1 MLKYLRYINWS
12 ELSGLLV
19 GAVIAIASCS
29 AIFILVLKLDHENI
43 IGKKEYILYSNFA
56 SGQGLHKGTTVQ
68 INGVDIGRVEEVSL
82 ADSVSSIGKGSV
94 KLKLRLDAKYKKWI
108 TDLSVAYATRDQN
121 IISERVINIDIAQK
135 GSRILEDEEYLA
147 AGTAQDIETV
157 LKTANDVLVTANLLI
172 ERVDHLALAADTLIS
187 TIRDTNT
194 TVGALLGSKILYD
207 NLDSTVIRLLSLVS
221 GADDIF
227 KILNTGMPK
236 IVAFAD
242 TFSTDAITLIG
253 SLDSLSGSASGVINS
268 LDSTIKNL
276 GGMVNEFSS
285 IAQPLGSLI
294 KEGSQTLNRTDDV
307 MTGVSKFWLL
317 RSKIPQR
324 DTISSMEDA
333 W

>member
-1 MLKYLRYINWS
+1 MLKYLRYVNWS

-19 GAVIAIASCS
+19 GAVLAVALCCS
-29 AIFILVLKLDHENI
+29 VFILVLKLEQENI
-43 IGKKEYILYSNFA
+43 LGKKEYNLYSNFA
-56 SGQGLHKGTTVQ
+56 SGQGIHKGTTVQ

-82 ADSVSSIGKGSV
+82 TDSVSSISKGSV
-94 KLKLRLDAKYKKWI
+94 KLKLRLDAKYRQWI
-108 TDLSVAYATRDQN
+108 TNSSVAYATRDQN

-135 GSRILEDEEYLA
+135 GDRILEDDEYII

-172 ERVDHLALAADTLIS
+172 ERVSTLASAADTLIG
-187 TIRDTNT
+187 TIRDTST
-194 TVGALLGSKILYD
+194 TIGALLGSKVLYD

-221 GADDIF
+221 GADDVF
-227 KILNTGMPK
+227 KIVNTGMPK

-242 TFSTDAITLIG
+242 TFSTDAIALIG
-253 SLDSLSGSASGVINS
+253 SLDSLSGSASGVVNS

-276 GGMVNEFSS
+276 SNMVHEFSS
-285 IAQPLGSLI
+285 IAQPLNSLLI
-294 KEGSQTLNRTDDV
+294 DGSQTMSRTDDV
-307 MTGVSKFWLL
+307 MTGVSKFWFL

-324 DTISSMEDA
+324 DSISSLEDA